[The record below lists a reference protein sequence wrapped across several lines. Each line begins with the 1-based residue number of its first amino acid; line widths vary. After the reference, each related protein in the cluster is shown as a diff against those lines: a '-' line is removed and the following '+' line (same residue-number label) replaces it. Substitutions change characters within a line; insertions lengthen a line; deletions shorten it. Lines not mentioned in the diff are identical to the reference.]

1 MAIDQSWG
9 STHLQ
14 RSEIFRQMFKDLNQ
28 EPTMAS
34 QWVNWIGDIPM
45 DSIRTELK
53 VNSIGEL
60 EVDTWEES
68 KALPERRMDTGQF
81 TFNIDEFKGVK
92 VPFTDHFF
100 ETSFQANQVL
110 AETPAKMKRAH
121 DVYLETKVLET
132 INNGQTA
139 NDANTINTAAHR
151 LVGSGDGTS
160 MPNDALTLA
169 DFSYAKYA
177 LRKAA
182 APMGAAKI
190 AIIHPENE
198 HNLNIIQNIVEVSN
212 NPQYEGILESGL
224 MDGTGMKFIR
234 NIYGFDVYVSDF
246 LPTLDADEAALAD
259 YAGNAPT
266 TGDITGFG
274 ANYFMVVGGDATPI
288 IGAMGRQ
295 PKFVSWRDEDIE
307 TEYHQLTQSFGLGL
321 YRPEN
326 VVTIASNLNF

>member
-1 MAIDQSWG
+1 MSIDSTWG

-28 EPTMAS
+28 EPTVA
-34 QWVNWIGDIPM
+34 QGWVNWIGDIPG
-45 DSIRTELK
+45 DSIRTQLK

-60 EVDTWEES
+60 EVDTWEEG
-68 KALPERRMDTGQF
+68 KPLPARRMDTGQF
-81 TFNIDEFKGVK
+81 LFNIDEFKGVK
-92 VPFTDHFF
+92 TEFTDHFF

-110 AETPAKMKRAH
+110 AETPMKMKRAH
-121 DVYLETKVLET
+121 DVYMETKILETV
-132 INNGQTA
+132 NDGQVA
-139 NDANTINTAAHR
+139 NDANEINTAAHR
-151 LVGSGDGTS
+151 LVGSGDGSSFPT
-160 MPNDALTLA
+160 DALTLT

-190 AIIHPENE
+190 AVIHPENE
-198 HNLNIIQNIVEVSN
+198 HNLNVIQNIVEVSN
-212 NPQYEGILESGL
+212 NPQYTGILETGL
-224 MDGTGMKFIR
+224 LDGTGLRFVR

-246 LPTLDADEAALAD
+246 LPLLDADEAALTD
-259 YAGNAPT
+259 FAGNAPT

-274 ANYFMVVGGDATPI
+274 VNYFMTVGGDSTPI

-295 PKFVSWRDEDIE
+295 PKFVSWRDEDVE
-307 TEYHQLTQSFGLGL
+307 TEYHQLTQSFGFGL

-326 VVTIASNLNF
+326 VVTIASNLAF